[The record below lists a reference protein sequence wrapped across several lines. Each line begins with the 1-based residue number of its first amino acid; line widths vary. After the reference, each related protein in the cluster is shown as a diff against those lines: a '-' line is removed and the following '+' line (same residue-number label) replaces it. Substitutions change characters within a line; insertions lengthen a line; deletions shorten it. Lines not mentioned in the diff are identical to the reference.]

1 MSKPSDDPS
10 QRGNGLILASSP
22 AAKKAYGISNVSRS
36 RDLSFPYPEDLVIAP
51 PRMALYMRK
60 NMEINNIYKKYA
72 DEQNH
77 SVYSIDE
84 SFVDVTDSLKLFGA
98 KDARELARMIQ
109 TDVYRQT
116 GIFTTIGIGNNPLLA
131 KFALDLESKKNSDMN
146 AEWRYEDVQQK
157 LLSVENITDVWGIG
171 RRTAIRLNRMGI
183 FTMHDLAHANYYQLK
198 QNFGILGT
206 QLYAHSWGI
215 DRSFL
220 GQKYKVKSKSI
231 GNSQV
236 LNRDYTRRKEIEIV
250 IKEMADQVATR
261 LRRSIRKSRISPA
274 NEGASNQ

>member
-1 MSKPSDDPS
+1 
-10 QRGNGLILASSP
+10 
-22 AAKKAYGISNVSRS
+22 
-36 RDLSFPYPEDLVIAP
+36 
-51 PRMALYMRK
+51 MRK

-98 KDARELARMIQ
+98 KDARALARMIQ

-131 KFALDLESKKNSDMN
+131 KFALDLESKKNSDMK

-157 LLSVENITDVWGIG
+157 LWSVENITDVWGIG

-198 QNFGILGT
+198 QNFGVLGT

-220 GQKYKVKSKSI
+220 GQKYKVKFKSI

-261 LRRSIRKSRISPA
+261 LRRT
-274 NEGASNQ
+274 GAKAEVVSLWIGFSMGYVDQTQEY